1 MKAKIIDGKAIAAQV
16 RLRVKE
22 RVAAFTERTGRKV
35 GLAVL
40 LVGEDPASMIY
51 VRNKIAACE
60 ETGICSSAFRLPAD
74 TSEAAVIELI
84 EQLNRDENTD
94 GILVQLPL
102 PRGMNEKRVLEH
114 VAPQKDVDG
123 FHAVNAGNLLLG
135 NPCLAACTPQGC
147 MELIRS
153 TGVSVEGKH
162 AVVVGRSNI
171 VGKPMAMLLL
181 QANATVTVA
190 HSKTKDLPSLT
201 RQADILVAAVGI
213 KELIKKDMVKPGAVV
228 IDVGMNRVDG
238 KLYGDVDFSNVSDV
252 ASFIT
257 PVPGGVGP
265 MTIAML
271 LSNTVTAAEHA

>member
-171 VGKPMAMLLL
+171 VGKPMAVLLL